1 MDVNWLK
8 LPDDII
14 ADIFKRLV
22 DIDDYVRFG
31 AVCKS
36 WQSVKQANKRNRF
49 SPWLLL
55 PEGEINTQDHNHN
68 DINNYHIRKFFS
80 LSSRKTLYLNLL
92 ETRGRRCFGS
102 PFGWLFTIG
111 LDLNIHL
118 INPLTRIQITFPSQP
133 TFQYQYECH
142 VDPKDMRTI
151 FVPKFALS
159 SINPNA
165 DQGNCVVMVI
175 YSQFRKLAFARPGDE
190 SWTAIETPPEETHKD
205 VVCFKDQFYAV
216 TGRGKLKICE
226 IDTSQ
231 PRTLDFMPPPEDMC
245 GDLHLVVRI
254 FDQDESAPEGVFR
267 YTTIMFE
274 VYKLDFDS
282 MKWIELF
289 DLGDYALF
297 VGTNASFAVL
307 TSDNP
312 EIKRNSI
319 YFTDDQDDCYD
330 NGDGGGHDMGIFYF
344 PNETFESFYLV
355 SNFAIESCCINYD
368 GCQARSSV
376 DFHYVLLRW

>member
-1 MDVNWLK
+1 MDVDWLK
-8 LPDDII
+8 LPCDINE
-14 ADIFKRLV
+14 DIFKRLV

-36 WQSVKQANKRNRF
+36 WQSVKQTKKRNQF

-55 PEGEINTQDHNHN
+55 PEAEINTQDRDDDN
-68 DINNYHIRKFFS
+68 INNYHMRNFFS
-80 LSSRKTLYLNLL
+80 LSSGKTVYLNVL
-92 ETRGRRCFGS
+92 ETQGRRCFGS

-118 INPLTRIQITFPSQP
+118 INPLTRIQIPFPSQP

-142 VDPKDMRTI
+142 YEPRDLRTI
-151 FVPKFALS
+151 FVSRFAMS
-159 SINPNA
+159 SNTPNK
-165 DQGNCVVMVI
+165 DQGSCVVMVI

-190 SWTAIETPPEETHKD
+190 SWTAIEIPKEAHKD
-205 VVCFKDQFYAV
+205 VICFKDQFYAV
-216 TGRGKLKICE
+216 TVWGKLEKICE
-226 IDTSQ
+226 IDTPQ
-231 PRTLDFMPPPEDMC
+231 PRTVDFMPPPEDVKSSENFYLLEMC

-267 YTTIMFE
+267 YKTKMFE

-307 TSDNP
+307 TCDNP

-319 YFTDDQDDCYD
+319 YFTDDQDDCYR
-330 NGDGGGHDMGIFYF
+330 NGDGGGHDMGIFDF
-344 PNETFESFYLV
+344 PNETFERFYLGDD
-355 SNFAIESCCINYD
+355 IY
-368 GCQARSSV
+368 SSYCPPL
-376 DFHYVLLRW
+376 FFIPSLG